1 MTGLTLRASVP
12 ALMGRNSL
20 DQLFD
25 SFFTNPVPQIEKTTQ
40 GYPLTDIYKD
50 EEGNQIIEMAL
61 AGFTKEDINIQCG
74 PNKTLIISCDMSR
87 DKNDGK
93 DDLSHQR
100 RIARRGFKK
109 SFVDYY
115 NQLDFGK
122 STASFE
128 NGLLRV
134 QIPPIDAVEY
144 SKIEIR

>member
-12 ALMGRNSL
+12 ALMGRTSL

-50 EEGNQIIEMAL
+50 DNGNQIIEMAL
-61 AGFTKEDINIQCG
+61 AGFVKEDIIISPG
-74 PNKTLIISCDMSR
+74 PNKTLIISCD
-87 DKNDGK
+87 KNDGK
-93 DDLSHQR
+93 DEQGHQR

-122 STASFE
+122 STATFV

-134 QIPPIDAVEY
+134 QIPPIDAIEY
-144 SKIEIR
+144 ATIEIA

>member
-12 ALMGRNSL
+12 ALMGRTSL
-20 DQLFD
+20 DQLFEA
-25 SFFTNPVPQIEKTTQ
+25 FFTNPIPQIDKTTQ

-50 EEGNQIIEMAL
+50 DAGNQIIEMAL
-61 AGFTKEDINIQCG
+61 AGFVKEDISIQCG
-74 PNKTLIISCDMSR
+74 PNKTLIISSER
-87 DKNDGK
+87 LDGVEPGQV
-93 DDLSHQR
+93 SR
-100 RIARRGFKK
+100 RIARRRFKK

-122 STASFE
+122 STATFE

-144 SKIEIR
+144 SKIEIK

>member
-12 ALMGRNSL
+12 ALMGRTSL
-20 DQLFD
+20 DQLFEA
-25 SFFTNPVPQIEKTTQ
+25 FFTNPLPQIDKTTQ

-50 EEGNQIIEMAL
+50 DNGNQIIEMAL
-61 AGFTKEDINIQCG
+61 AGFTKEDISIQCG
-74 PNKTLIISCDMSR
+74 PNKTLIISSER
-87 DKNDGK
+87 LDGVEP
-93 DDLSHQR
+93 DQVSR
-100 RIARRGFKK
+100 RIARRRFKK

-122 STASFE
+122 STATFE

-144 SKIEIR
+144 SKIEIK

>member
-1 MTGLTLRASVP
+1 MTGLTLRTSVP

-25 SFFTNPVPQIEKTTQ
+25 EFFSNPMPQIEKTTQ

-50 EEGNQIIEMAL
+50 DEGNQIIEMAL
-61 AGFTKEDINIQCG
+61 AGFEKEDIDIRCG
-74 PNKTLIISCDMSR
+74 PNKTLIISSEKM
-87 DKNDGK
+87 DGAPPGREGRG
-93 DDLSHQR
+93 R
-100 RIARRGFKK
+100 RIARRRLTK

-122 STASFE
+122 STATFE

-134 QIPPIDAVEY
+134 SIPPVEQEVYRTID
-144 SKIEIR
+144 IT

>member
-25 SFFTNPVPQIEKTTQ
+25 AFFSNPMPQIEKTTQ
-40 GYPLTDIYKD
+40 GYPLTDRYKD
-50 EEGNQIIEMAL
+50 ADGNQIIEMAL
-61 AGFTKEDINIQCG
+61 AGFAKEDIDIQCG
-74 PNKTLIISCDMSR
+74 PNKTLIISSEKM
-87 DKNDGK
+87 DGV
-93 DDLSHQR
+93 SSGQEGR
-100 RIARRGFKK
+100 RIARRRFKK

-122 STASFE
+122 STATFE

-134 QIPPIDAVEY
+134 SIPPVEQEEYATIDIV
-144 SKIEIR
+144 